1 MKYEGKPCKHCG
13 KTERYCSN
21 RHCTHCY
28 KSSEIN
34 KRKPGYRNELER
46 SRRAMGGK
54 PTETTREFYI
64 EAALKTH
71 MTGIPHEVDHIVPL
85 KHSHICGLH
94 NEFNLQVLTDEDNRN
109 KSNTYEIGQK
119 PWLPS
124 HPYLFV

>member
-13 KTERYCSN
+13 NTERYCSN
-21 RHCTHCY
+21 RHCTFCH
-28 KSSEIN
+28 KTVEIN
-34 KRKPGYRNELER
+34 KRRPGYRNELER

-71 MTGIPHEVDHIVPL
+71 MEGVLYEVDHIVPL
-85 KHSHICGLH
+85 KHPLICGLH
-94 NEFNLQVLTDEDNRN
+94 NEFNLQVITAEDNRN
-109 KSNTYEIGQK
+109 KSNTYEIGGK
-119 PWLPS
+119 PWMPS